1 VTFVHDQKI
10 GIAKERSEILDTL
23 PIIRIFLTIVKD
35 RRRLPRLTSLHRPMG
50 RGFDTEDRMERVE
63 GTDDDLPLLLSPLPD
78 AEVPLLIEFI
88 DARVPPLVELL

>member
-1 VTFVHDQKI
+1 MCIRDRHIERLYALRPTEGWLIVTFVHDQKI

-50 RGFDTEDRMERVE
+50 RGFDTEDRMAVSYTHLDVYKRQD
-63 GTDDDLPLLLSPLPD
+63 T
-78 AEVPLLIEFI
+78 
-88 DARVPPLVELL
+88 